1 MGNIKTSIDNQIVVN
16 TASEDTSLEEILLYV
31 SQNINSWVDKNT
43 IWDLSHFNFQDV
55 STDSIRLF
63 ISKSQNMSEKRKG
76 LKTAVVAQ
84 SDLGYGMMRMLSI
97 MAEGKFQFQLE
108 TFRSLSEA
116 ITWLE

>member
-1 MGNIKTSIDNQIVVN
+1 
-16 TASEDTSLEEILLYV
+16 
-31 SQNINSWVDKNT
+31 
-43 IWDLSHFNFQDV
+43 
-55 STDSIRLF
+55 
-63 ISKSQNMSEKRKG
+63 MSEKRKG